1 MKIEEIYSHNRA
13 EELLIV
19 RHQALWDE
27 VQQVIRGIDASQLRT
42 KVSRE
47 RTRRGRNLYSPVE
60 MNKAFKAAFNAL
72 GWQDWRYQFWA
83 TRDHEVAGEIYAA
96 QADEQKSAIEHAGH
110 VPIMSY
116 NQTDF
121 VKDRIAVEVQFGKY
135 AFVAHDI
142 FVKHQT
148 FFVAKIIDA
157 AIEILPMKEMEM
169 QMSSGVPYYERDLMN
184 LMRHGRG
191 SPSVPLML
199 IGISP

>member
-1 MKIEEIYSHNRA
+1 MRIEETYSHNLA
-13 EELLIV
+13 EELLV
-19 RHQALWDE
+19 LRHQTLWDE
-27 VQQVIRGIDASQLRT
+27 VQQVIEGIDASQLRT

-60 MNKAFKAAFNAL
+60 LNKAFKSAFNAL
-72 GWQDWRYQFWA
+72 GWYDWRYQFWA
-83 TRDHEVAGEIYAA
+83 TRDQEVAGEIYAA
-96 QADEQKSAIEHAGH
+96 QPDEQKSAIERAGH

-148 FFVAKIIDA
+148 FYVAKIIDA

-184 LMRHGRG
+184 LMRQNLSG
-191 SPSVPLML
+191 PAVPLML
-199 IGISP
+199 VGIAP